1 MNYYFFLDFPDND
14 YNSSLDIFNMPSNK
28 KLCKDSL
35 RDCFVN
41 AFYSD
46 GKKWIFHQHTTL
58 NKNESILIKK
68 SDLPNHFQD
77 KSVFLNYSFES
88 KFETALLKDLDYMN
102 ANPDWRANIN
112 IFNSNTSSS
121 YQGEYPGEFLDRK
134 ISLVS
139 CTPMLQ
145 KNAQN
150 YFYLVNLQ
158 SNPIVEPFLLE
169 VYDNYKNKLDEITF
183 YTNTINIFKL
193 ENLKNNLNENMLI
206 FISRKQ
212 GGVPIYL
219 SKSLDDK
226 SISLEHT
233 HPPVEYLYWGER
245 NFFQKNKKIFW
256 FNSEK

>member
-1 MNYYFFLDFPDND
+1 M
-14 YNSSLDIFNMPSNK
+14 
-28 KLCKDSL
+28 
-35 RDCFVN
+35 
-41 AFYSD
+41 
-46 GKKWIFHQHTTL
+46 
-58 NKNESILIKK
+58 
-68 SDLPNHFQD
+68 
-77 KSVFLNYSFES
+77 
-88 KFETALLKDLDYMN
+88 LKDLDYMN
-102 ANPDWRANIN
+102 ANPDWRANIS

-121 YQGEYPGEFLDRK
+121 YQGEYPGEFWIER
-134 ISLVS
+134 SLQLVVPNVTKE
-139 CTPMLQ
+139 CTKLFLFS
-145 KNAQN
+145 K
-150 YFYLVNLQ
+150 FQ

>member
-1 MNYYFFLDFPDND
+1 M
-14 YNSSLDIFNMPSNK
+14 
-28 KLCKDSL
+28 
-35 RDCFVN
+35 
-41 AFYSD
+41 
-46 GKKWIFHQHTTL
+46 
-58 NKNESILIKK
+58 
-68 SDLPNHFQD
+68 
-77 KSVFLNYSFES
+77 
-88 KFETALLKDLDYMN
+88 
-102 ANPDWRANIN
+102 
-112 IFNSNTSSS
+112 
-121 YQGEYPGEFLDRK
+121 
-134 ISLVS
+134 
-139 CTPMLQ
+139 
-145 KNAQN
+145 
-150 YFYLVNLQ
+150 VNLQ

-169 VYDNYKNKLDEITF
+169 VYDNHKNKLDEITF